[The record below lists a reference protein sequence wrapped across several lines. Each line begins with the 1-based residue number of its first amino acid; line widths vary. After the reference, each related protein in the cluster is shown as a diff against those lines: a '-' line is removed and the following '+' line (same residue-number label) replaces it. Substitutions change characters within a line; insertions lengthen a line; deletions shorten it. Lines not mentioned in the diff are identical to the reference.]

1 MTRRVRVGITLPS
14 FVRDPETAL
23 AVARVADTTGVDG
36 VFVYDHLF
44 RLSRDGERRPA
55 LEAAALLGAVAA
67 ATTRVTIGT
76 LVLRSSLRPSASS
89 AVLVDTIARLAPGRV
104 VMGIGA
110 GDSESKEENESFGLG
125 FGSMDARVNTLADT
139 ARTVRDRG
147 APIWVGGL
155 AAAVREVAA
164 READG
169 WNVWGLSPHRFA
181 TRAAQVSADAVRD
194 PFECSWS
201 GLVVLD
207 ETDAAATERARAQV
221 AGPGT
226 LVGGP
231 RTIAAAFDELG
242 AAGAAWVIV
251 GAVDASDS
259 RTVRLLGDVV
269 LPALT

>member
-1 MTRRVRVGITLPS
+1 MSARVRVGITLPS

-23 AVARVADTTGVDG
+23 TVARVAETAGVDG

-44 RLSRDGERRPA
+44 RARRDGTRRPA
-55 LEAAALLGAVAA
+55 LEAAALLGAL
-67 ATTRVTIGT
+67 ATTTSTIAIGT

-89 AVLVDTIARLAPGRV
+89 AALVATTARLAPGRV
-104 VMGIGA
+104 TIGIGA

-125 FGSMDARVNTLADT
+125 FSSIDARVNALADT
-139 ARTVRDRG
+139 TRAVRDLG
-147 APIWVGGL
+147 ASVWVGGI
-155 AAAVREVAA
+155 AEAVLDVAA

-169 WNVWGLSPHRFA
+169 WNAWGLSPERFA
-181 TRAAQVSADAVRD
+181 TQAAQVSANAVRT

-207 ETDAAATERARAQV
+207 ETEDAANERSRTQRA
-221 AGPGT
+221 APGT

-231 RTIAAAFDELG
+231 QTIAAAFAALG

-251 GAVDASDS
+251 GAVDAANP
-259 RTVRLLGDVV
+259 RTARLLGETVV
-269 LPALT
+269 PALA